1 MPAFSFYSDATFL
14 LQRTLGI
21 GGVYYLV
28 GPIGLEAGA
37 RIGQLTFPQS
47 GTDRVDDLAEYLV
60 GVRLRMSENTIGRK
74 VEYALQWI
82 HRRADSNI
90 DALDRTRTT
99 FGFGAVY
106 GF

>member
-1 MPAFSFYSDATFL
+1 M
-14 LQRTLGI
+14 
-21 GGVYYLV
+21 
-28 GPIGLEAGA
+28 
-37 RIGQLTFPQS
+37 
-47 GTDRVDDLAEYLV
+47 DDLEEYQV

-74 VEYALQWI
+74 VEYALQLI